1 MLMLGEGVLLEGV
14 ALVTGPA
21 RLAWIVELK
30 TWEPVLGVFV
40 DVDASESPGSAKL
53 GTAIVINVVM
63 VCVWSCRVLKMN
75 TCNSGCAKV
84 APEFV
89 RMTSLIDTRVLPT
102 AIRKYPCLSYT
113 AHGRLL
119 KRNIMQYITSGVV
132 CS

>member
-1 MLMLGEGVLLEGV
+1 MVGEGVFLEGV

-53 GTAIVINVVM
+53 GIGIVIDVVLF
-63 VCVWSCRVLKMN
+63 CVWSCRVLKVDT

-89 RMTSLIDTRVLPT
+89 RMTSLIDVRVLPT
-102 AIRKYPCLSYT
+102 AT
-113 AHGRLL
+113 
-119 KRNIMQYITSGVV
+119 RNVHLRATQSLVGL
-132 CS
+132 